1 MGISMDNKIYF
12 RLKSRYLVKVG
23 ETILLKDIA
32 QLIYEGIPEGELENL
47 PIATITKKDKT
58 IRVIDAME
66 VVKKIKVRYPQF
78 DIDVI
83 GSTETV
89 VHVKLTERTFQPVL
103 FALVWLLFFI
113 GAGLTIMNFHEDVSM
128 KEVHIKLH
136 QLITGERTQSPLWI
150 QIPYSL
156 GLGVGMILFFN
167 HVFKKRINE
176 EPSPLELEVFNYED
190 NIDRYVSIYE
200 NEAWKKKK

>member
-1 MGISMDNKIYF
+1 MDNKIYF